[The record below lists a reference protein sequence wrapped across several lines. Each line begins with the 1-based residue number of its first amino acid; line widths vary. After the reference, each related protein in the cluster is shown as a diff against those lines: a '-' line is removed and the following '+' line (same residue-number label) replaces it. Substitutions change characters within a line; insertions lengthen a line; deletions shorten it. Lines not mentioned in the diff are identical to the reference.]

1 MRKTLT
7 PDVAAN
13 EDIDYEQAIEQM
25 FDEMRQAN
33 AKLERD
39 QEEIERVKAETREI
53 LARLKAA

>member
-1 MRKTLT
+1 MSKTLT

-13 EDIDYEQAIEQM
+13 EDIDYEQAVRQM

-33 AKLERD
+33 AKMERD

-53 LARLKAA
+53 LTRLKAA